1 MQENLNLGIA
11 ALDATHQESLT
22 LLDDVKSASK
32 EDFMVRFDALI
43 AHTKAHFESEE
54 TIMRE
59 HAFYGYAEHR
69 DEHAN
74 LLGEMIHFYEKGKK
88 IPAFARSYI
97 DEYAYE
103 KFRRHIINIDSQLAM
118 FLKEKGIGTL

>member
-1 MQENLNLGIA
+1 MEENLSLGIA
-11 ALDATHQESLT
+11 TLDATHQEFLT
-22 LLDDVKSASK
+22 LLHEVKSASK
-32 EDFMVRFDALI
+32 EHFMAHFNTLI
-43 AHTKAHFESEE
+43 EHTKAHFESEE
-54 TIMRE
+54 AMMRE

-97 DEYAYE
+97 DDYAYE

-118 FLKEKGIGTL
+118 FLKEKGTKSL